1 MEGGRGHGYGILC
14 RYRGDNQVEAI
25 VYNGGRLFKQG
36 KESLP
41 YRMLTFN
48 QS

>member
-1 MEGGRGHGYGILC
+1 MLKRGGSLHA
-14 RYRGDNQVEAI
+14 NQVEAI
-25 VYNGGRLFKQG
+25 VYNGGRLFKQA